1 MMTLKDIQLDKTR
14 LTNGSL
20 LLFNR
25 IEGAPRLAIYIFLPG
40 GNTLDATPGMSDLV
54 DRLLM
59 KGTKN
64 RTQEQLSIELDGLTL
79 DVDVD
84 TKRDFSM
91 ISATLLEED
100 LDASLEIISDFF
112 YEATLVEFDREKQKI
127 AGELAMELDS
137 PRARASDL
145 FIRTV
150 FAGTNYGTTSSVFLD
165 RINDLNSVDDAF
177 AHYHRIYQPSRM
189 IISVS
194 GDIDRNRV
202 VDRFEHYF
210 GQVTAEAA
218 PLDPPDAP
226 LLRKHTISGDQYVT
240 FARDDSNQA
249 HIYKGWL
256 GPKVEDEDFY
266 PMAVLNTLLGAGGL
280 SSRLF
285 MELRDKQGL
294 AYHVRSS
301 FDAYRHSG
309 LFYIYI
315 GTEPKNKEKC
325 LKGFIDECRKVMDI
339 PVSEKE
345 LTETKQNI
353 LGRRTV
359 FLETASQQASYIGS
373 NFIMGRG
380 IEDIHEM
387 PARIN
392 AVTAQDIQR
401 VAQKYLSQPAVISVV
416 GPSAIL

>member
-210 GQVTAEAA
+210 G
-218 PLDPPDAP
+218 
-226 LLRKHTISGDQYVT
+226 R
-240 FARDDSNQA
+240 
-249 HIYKGWL
+249 
-256 GPKVEDEDFY
+256 
-266 PMAVLNTLLGAGGL
+266 
-280 SSRLF
+280 
-285 MELRDKQGL
+285 
-294 AYHVRSS
+294 
-301 FDAYRHSG
+301 
-309 LFYIYI
+309 
-315 GTEPKNKEKC
+315 
-325 LKGFIDECRKVMDI
+325 
-339 PVSEKE
+339 
-345 LTETKQNI
+345 
-353 LGRRTV
+353 
-359 FLETASQQASYIGS
+359 
-373 NFIMGRG
+373 
-380 IEDIHEM
+380 
-387 PARIN
+387 
-392 AVTAQDIQR
+392 
-401 VAQKYLSQPAVISVV
+401 
-416 GPSAIL
+416 

>member
-1 MMTLKDIQLDKTR
+1 MITLKDIQLDKTR
-14 LTNGSL
+14 LSNGSL

-40 GNTLDATPGMSDLV
+40 GNTLDQTLGMSDLV

-59 KGTKN
+59 KGTKK
-64 RTQEQLSIELDGLTL
+64 RSQEQLSIELDGLTL

-91 ISATLLEED
+91 IGATLLEED

-112 YEATLVEFDREKQKI
+112 YEATFVEFEREKQKI

-137 PRARASDL
+137 PRARSSDL

-150 FAGTNYGTTSSVFLD
+150 FSGTNYGTTSSVFLEHL
-165 RINDLNSVDDAF
+165 NNLNSVDDAL
-177 AHYHRIYQPSRM
+177 AHYRRVYQPSRM

-194 GDIDRNRV
+194 GDIDPKRV
-202 VDRFEHYF
+202 ADRFEHYF
-210 GQVTAEAA
+210 GRTTGEAA
-218 PLDPPDAP
+218 PLDPPDAA
-226 LLRKHTISGDQYVT
+226 LLRQHVISKDQYAT

-256 GPKVEDEDFY
+256 APKVEDEDFY
-266 PMAVLNTLLGAGGL
+266 PMAVLNTLLGGGGL

-285 MELRDKQGL
+285 IELRDKQGL

-301 FDAYRHSG
+301 FDAYKHNG

-325 LKGFIDECRKVMDI
+325 LKGFIHECQKVMNI

-345 LTETKQNI
+345 LAETKQNI

-373 NFIMGRG
+373 NFVMGRDLQ
-380 IEDIHEM
+380 DILEM

-392 AVTAQDIQR
+392 AVTSADLQR